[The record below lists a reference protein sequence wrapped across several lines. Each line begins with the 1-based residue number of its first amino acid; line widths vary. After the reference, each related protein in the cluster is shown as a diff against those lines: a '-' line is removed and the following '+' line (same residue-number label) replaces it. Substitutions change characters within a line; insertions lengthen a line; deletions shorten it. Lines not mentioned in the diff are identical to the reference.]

1 MTTWIDSHPRLTAAV
16 IGITVVGVGFG
27 AIFFLALLEFSPE
40 LILIIAP
47 VAAIATAGAF
57 LYIARNTG
65 RQAEV
70 SEMPVEPEESHEP
83 ASAVPELEPS
93 LELTIPPSAPNES
106 RSSTEISSAVENEP
120 AFSVEP
126 APVAEGASLV
136 PELQAEPIEFQSP
149 EVIEPNTISA
159 IDEEPAEQDSTPPT
173 EGPPPEEA
181 IEPAAAME
189 ILMDEIQNKIGEPE
203 VVVASADNTSV
214 VTTEVSTVPEES
226 SSVSVVDRTKQQIA
240 RKDDQRCI
248 IISAPNHGMLQ
259 DRLNNWLS
267 SGTGRVVHASMASDG
282 KGFYLTIFYEPY

>member
-1 MTTWIDSHPRLTAAV
+1 MATWINSHPRLTAAV

-27 AIFFLALLEFSPE
+27 AIFLLALLEFSPE
-40 LILIIAP
+40 WILIIAP

-57 LYIARNTG
+57 LYVARNTG

-93 LELTIPPSAPNES
+93 LELTIPPSAPSES
-106 RSSTEISSAVENEP
+106 KSGTEISADEKEP
-120 AFSVEP
+120 AISVEP
-126 APVAEGASLV
+126 GMVEYERSSMAPDLEAK
-136 PELQAEPIEFQSP
+136 PIEFQSL
-149 EVIEPNTISA
+149 EEIEPQTISA
-159 IDEEPAEQDSTPPT
+159 IDEEPAKQDASPPT
-173 EGPPPEEA
+173 ETNPAPEEA
-181 IEPAAAME
+181 IEPAAAMDK
-189 ILMDEIQNKIGEPE
+189 LMDEIQNKIAEPE

-214 VTTEVSTVPEES
+214 VTTEVSTVPDE